1 MIEFKVNDMSC
12 GGCVNAVTRAVKQ
25 VDPAAEVDINL
36 DTKRVRINGSSDI
49 QALRNAISDAGF
61 TPEPA

>member
-1 MIEFKVNDMSC
+1 VNDMSC

>member
-25 VDPAAEVDINL
+25 VEPAAEVDINL
-36 DTKRVRINGSSDI
+36 DTKRVRINGSNNAE
-49 QALRNAISDAGF
+49 ALRNAIRDAGF